1 MKNPQFYNV
10 LIKPLG
16 DANINEVLKVNPC
29 YPRHWRVHTGVVVK
43 RGVGGGEGHCR
54 STGYF
59 LSVKNIRFEITWV

>member
-16 DANINEVLKVNPC
+16 DTNINEVLKVNPC

-43 RGVGGGEGHCR
+43 RGVRGECTADLPDISSQLKILDSR
-54 STGYF
+54 
-59 LSVKNIRFEITWV
+59 